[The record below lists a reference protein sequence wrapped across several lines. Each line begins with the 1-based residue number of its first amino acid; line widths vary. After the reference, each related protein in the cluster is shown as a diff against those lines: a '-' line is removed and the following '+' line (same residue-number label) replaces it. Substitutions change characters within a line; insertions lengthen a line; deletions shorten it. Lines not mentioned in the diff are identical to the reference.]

1 MANFAISIRF
11 LGTRYAG
18 WQVQKNAVSIQSTVQ
33 DAVEK
38 VFGTR
43 LGVSGCSR
51 TDSGVHANEYV
62 FHIKNAPY
70 IPPQR
75 IPMALNAYLPDD
87 IGAFYAREVDDSFH
101 ARYSCKG
108 KQYVYRIWNCSIRN
122 PLYAETTYFYHH
134 IIDIDKINVHASDF
148 VGRQDFRSYMCIK
161 SDAVDTVREVTECF
175 VTREGDL
182 VSIYVSADGFL
193 YNQVRIMAGTLLAA
207 EAGRIK
213 SVRAVTEA
221 ADRNM
226 AGMTLPAHGLWL
238 NKVFY

>member
-1 MANFAISIRF
+1 MADFAISLRF

-18 WQVQKNAVSIQSTVQ
+18 WQVQKNAVSIQATVQ

-38 VFGTR
+38 AFGVR
-43 LGVSGCSR
+43 LDVSGCSR

-75 IPMALNAYLPDD
+75 IPIALNAYLPDD
-87 IGAFYAREVDDSFH
+87 IGAFLAREVGPDFH

-108 KQYVYRIWNCSIRN
+108 KEYVYRIWNSSIRN
-122 PLYAETTYFYHH
+122 PLCAHTAYFYHRTL
-134 IIDIDKINVHASDF
+134 DVDKMNRLAADF
-148 VGRQDFRSYMCIK
+148 VGKHDFRSYMCIK
-161 SDAVDTVREVTECF
+161 SDVVDTVRTVTDCH
-175 VTREGDL
+175 VTREDQL

-207 EAGRIK
+207 ESGRIA
-213 SVRAVTEA
+213 SIPEVTAA
-221 ADRNM
+221 ADRAR

-238 NKVFY
+238 NRVFY